1 MNIRMPNDYKQ
12 YTLAAVGVIGGLAVG
27 VGGLVGSAVS
37 RSNANKRLGELS
49 KFDPAYKANPLAA
62 QRFGMAQ
69 TMLNA
74 RMPGAQR
81 AENNIFANQA
91 STIANVNKIATS
103 GADAIQAAAG
113 VQGQTNQQLDQLS
126 QQEAADF
133 QRRYGNYSQALDG
146 QMEEANKLFADN
158 VRRYG
163 DKVGIVGAQTANRAN
178 TWGDIANT
186 GFGIASLGMNSMGN
200 GNSVGSQSRRLSRMP
215 KSNYLSGGEAVN
227 PAHSNWSTNMNDSN
241 LDFPTLVNK
250 Y

>member
-1 MNIRMPNDYKQ
+1 MNIRMPHEYMQK
-12 YTLAAVGVIGGLAVG
+12 TMAAIGVVGGLAIG
-27 VGGLVGSAVS
+27 VGGLVGSAAS
-37 RSNANKRLGELS
+37 RSKANKRLGELS

-126 QQEAADF
+126 QQEAADY
-133 QRRYGNYSQALDG
+133 QRRYGNYSQALDQ
-146 QMEEANKLFADN
+146 QMAEADKVFADN

-163 DKVGIVGAQTANRAN
+163 NKVGIVGAQTANRAN

-186 GFGIASLGMNSMGN
+186 GFGIASLGMGGMGK
-200 GNSVGSQSRRLSRMP
+200 GS
-215 KSNYLSGGEAVN
+215 
-227 PAHSNWSTNMNDSN
+227 NMNLNYSNKKLSEGIDWNN
-241 LDFPTLVNK
+241 LDGKTLQETKMSKGYDGSWNFLG
-250 Y
+250 

>member
-1 MNIRMPNDYKQ
+1 MSFRLTDKQ
-12 YTLAAVGVIGGLAVG
+12 EENHLFIPTKRFNTGNRLHTMAAIGVVGGLAIG
-27 VGGLVGSAVS
+27 VGGLIGSAAS
-37 RSNANKRLGELS
+37 RSKANKRLGELS
-49 KFDPAYKANPLAA
+49 KYDPAYKPNPLAA

-186 GFGIASLGMNSMGN
+186 GFGISSLGMTG
-200 GNSVGSQSRRLSRMP
+200 L
-215 KSNYLSGGEAVN
+215 KSGESGTGGGT
-227 PAHSNWSTNMNDSN
+227 NWNN
-241 LDFPTLVNK
+241 LKSLFGGK
-250 Y
+250 KH